1 MAEYKQIHK
10 VEVEKKP
17 FKLTKKMIAL
27 LVIAIVLVVGVITAY
42 IVTADKD
49 GYTSSVKD
57 GSTEVI
63 SGDVSV
69 TKKGLYE
76 YLLDNYGAN
85 EVLNEAYNKITA
97 KEITDKDAIN
107 AKVKELKQR
116 YAEYSGSFETYAKN
130 QGYSNAKAFEKE
142 VVVPEA
148 KSELLEEKYL
158 DTEFNDVCK
167 KYNVSYLKI
176 VEYSKESDALKAL
189 KTVTNADAMTALMNA
204 NSSSS
209 TDLGF
214 VCSKSSTTTVDKK
227 IIKALSKFTSLKTD
241 GVYKEAVKLSTGK
254 YAVVYVYN
262 TDKNAQKNDIVENLL
277 NLGDVK
283 TDIESYYLK
292 KYKFTVEDKK
302 VKKQIKKISSKYV
315 D

>member
-27 LVIAIVLVVGVITAY
+27 LVIAVVLVAGVITAY

-49 GYTSSVKD
+49 GYTSSVQN
-57 GSTEVI
+57 SSSEII
-63 SGDVSV
+63 SGDVSI

-97 KEITDKDAIN
+97 KEITDKDKIN
-107 AKVKELKQR
+107 TKVKELKDR

-130 QGYSNAKAFEKE
+130 QGYNDAKTFEKE

-148 KSELLEEKYL
+148 KSDLLEEKYL
-158 DTEFNDVCK
+158 NTKFADVCN

-176 VEYSKESDALKAL
+176 VEYSKESEALKAL
-189 KTVTNADAMTALMNA
+189 KTVTDANAMTALMNA
-204 NSSSS
+204 NTSSS

-227 IIKALSKFTSLKTD
+227 IIKALSKFTSLKND
-241 GVYKEAVKLSTGK
+241 GVYNEAVKLSTGK
-254 YAVVYVYN
+254 YAVVYIYD
-262 TDKNAQKNDIVENLL
+262 TDKNAQKNDIIENLL
-277 NLGDVK
+277 NLSDVK
-283 TDIESYYLK
+283 TDIEAYYLK
-292 KYKFTVEDKK
+292 KYKFTVEDEK

>member
-49 GYTSSVKD
+49 GYTSSVQN
-57 GSTEVI
+57 SSSEVI

-107 AKVKELKQR
+107 TKAKELKQR

-130 QGYSNAKAFEKE
+130 QGYSDAKAFEKE

-148 KSELLEEKYL
+148 KSDLLEEKYL
-158 DTEFNDVCK
+158 DTKFNDVCK
-167 KYNVSYLKI
+167 KYNVSYLK
-176 VEYSKESDALKAL
+176 AL
-189 KTVTNADAMTALMNA
+189 KTVTSADAMTALMNA
-204 NSSSS
+204 NTSSS

-227 IIKALSKFTSLKTD
+227 IIKALSKFTSLKID

-262 TDKNAQKNDIVENLL
+262 TDKSAQKNDIVKNLL

-292 KYKFTVEDKK
+292 KYKFTVEDEK

>member
-97 KEITDKDAIN
+97 KEITDQDAID
-107 AKVKELKQR
+107 AKVKEQKNR

-130 QGYSNAKAFEKE
+130 QGYSDAKAFEKE

-158 DTEFNDVCK
+158 DTKFNDVCK
-167 KYNVSYLKI
+167 KYNVYYLKI
-176 VEYSKESDALKAL
+176 
-189 KTVTNADAMTALMNA
+189 
-204 NSSSS
+204 
-209 TDLGF
+209 
-214 VCSKSSTTTVDKK
+214 
-227 IIKALSKFTSLKTD
+227 I
-241 GVYKEAVKLSTGK
+241 
-254 YAVVYVYN
+254 
-262 TDKNAQKNDIVENLL
+262 
-277 NLGDVK
+277 
-283 TDIESYYLK
+283 
-292 KYKFTVEDKK
+292 
-302 VKKQIKKISSKYV
+302 
-315 D
+315 

>member
-97 KEITDKDAIN
+97 KEITDQDAID
-107 AKVKELKQR
+107 AKGKEQKNR

-130 QGYSNAKAFEKE
+130 QGYSDAKAFEKE

-158 DTEFNDVCK
+158 DTKFNDVCK

-189 KTVTNADAMTALMNA
+189 KTVTSADAMTALMNA

-241 GVYKEAVKLSTGK
+241 SVYKEAVKLSTGK

-262 TDKNAQKNDIVENLL
+262 TDKSAQKSDITENLQ
-277 NLGDVK
+277 NLTDVK

-292 KYKFTVEDKK
+292 KYKFTVEDEK
-302 VKKQIKKISSKYV
+302 VKKQIKKISSKYI

>member
-49 GYTSSVKD
+49 GYTSSVQN
-57 GSTEVI
+57 SSSEVI

-107 AKVKELKQR
+107 TKVKELKQR

-130 QGYSNAKAFEKE
+130 QGYSDAKNYEKE

-176 VEYSKESDALKAL
+176 VEYSKESEALKAL
-189 KTVTNADAMTALMNA
+189 KTVTSADAMTALMNA
-204 NSSSS
+204 NKSSS

-214 VCSKSSTTTVDKK
+214 VCSKSSTTTIDKK
-227 IIKALSKFTSLKTD
+227 IIKA
-241 GVYKEAVKLSTGK
+241 
-254 YAVVYVYN
+254 
-262 TDKNAQKNDIVENLL
+262 
-277 NLGDVK
+277 
-283 TDIESYYLK
+283 
-292 KYKFTVEDKK
+292 
-302 VKKQIKKISSKYV
+302 
-315 D
+315 

>member
-49 GYTSSVKD
+49 GYTSSVQN
-57 GSTEVI
+57 SSSEVI

-107 AKVKELKQR
+107 TKVKELKQR
-116 YAEYSGSFETYAKN
+116 YAYAKN
-130 QGYSNAKAFEKE
+130 QGYSDAKAFEKE

-148 KSELLEEKYL
+148 KSDLLEEKYL
-158 DTEFNDVCK
+158 DTKFNDVCK

-176 VEYSKESDALKAL
+176 VEYSKESEALKAL
-189 KTVTNADAMTALMNA
+189 KTVTSADAMTALMNA
-204 NSSSS
+204 NTSSS

-262 TDKNAQKNDIVENLL
+262 TDKSAQKNDIVKNLL

-292 KYKFTVEDKK
+292 KYKFTVEDEK

>member
-1 MAEYKQIHK
+1 M
-10 VEVEKKP
+10 
-17 FKLTKKMIAL
+17 
-27 LVIAIVLVVGVITAY
+27 
-42 IVTADKD
+42 
-49 GYTSSVKD
+49 
-57 GSTEVI
+57 
-63 SGDVSV
+63 

-97 KEITDKDAIN
+97 KEITDQDAID
-107 AKVKELKQR
+107 AKVKEQKNR

-189 KTVTNADAMTALMNA
+189 KTV
-204 NSSSS
+204 
-209 TDLGF
+209 
-214 VCSKSSTTTVDKK
+214 
-227 IIKALSKFTSLKTD
+227 
-241 GVYKEAVKLSTGK
+241 
-254 YAVVYVYN
+254 
-262 TDKNAQKNDIVENLL
+262 KNAQKNDIVENLL

>member
-49 GYTSSVKD
+49 GYTSSVQN
-57 GSTEVI
+57 SSSEVI

-107 AKVKELKQR
+107 TKVKELKQR
-116 YAEYSGSFETYAKN
+116 YAEYSGSLETYAKN
-130 QGYSNAKAFEKE
+130 QGYSDTKTFEKE
-142 VVVPEA
+142 VIVPEA
-148 KSELLEEKYL
+148 KSDLLEEKYL
-158 DTEFNDVCK
+158 DTKFNDVCK

-176 VEYSKESDALKAL
+176 VEYSKESEALKAL
-189 KTVTNADAMTALMNA
+189 KTVTSADAMNTLMNA
-204 NSSSS
+204 NTSSS

-214 VCSKSSTTTVDKK
+214 VCSKSATTTVDKK

-241 GVYKEAVKLSTGK
+241 SVYKEAVKLSTGK

-262 TDKNAQKNDIVENLL
+262 TDKSTQKNDIVKNLL

-292 KYKFTVEDKK
+292 KYKFTVEDEK

>member
-49 GYTSSVKD
+49 GYTSSVQN
-57 GSTEVI
+57 SSSEVI

-107 AKVKELKQR
+107 TKVKELKQR

-130 QGYSNAKAFEKE
+130 QGYSDAKAFEKE

-148 KSELLEEKYL
+148 KSDLLEEKYL
-158 DTEFNDVCK
+158 DTKFNDVCK

-176 VEYSKESDALKAL
+176 VEYSKESEALKAL
-189 KTVTNADAMTALMNA
+189 KTVTSADAMTALMNA
-204 NSSSS
+204 NTSSS

-241 GVYKEAVKLSTGK
+241 SVYKEAVKLSTGK

-262 TDKNAQKNDIVENLL
+262 TDKSAQKNDIVESLL

-283 TDIESYYLK
+283 TDIETYYLK
-292 KYKFTVEDKK
+292 KYKFTVDDEK

>member
-49 GYTSSVKD
+49 GYTSSVQN
-57 GSTEVI
+57 SSSEVI

-107 AKVKELKQR
+107 TKVKELKQR
-116 YAEYSGSFETYAKN
+116 YAEYSGSLETYAKN
-130 QGYSNAKAFEKE
+130 QGYSDTKTFEKE
-142 VVVPEA
+142 VIVPEA
-148 KSELLEEKYL
+148 KSDLLEEKYL
-158 DTEFNDVCK
+158 DTKFNDACK

-176 VEYSKESDALKAL
+176 VEYSKESEALKAL
-189 KTVTNADAMTALMNA
+189 KTVTSADAMNTLMNA
-204 NSSSS
+204 NTSSS

-214 VCSKSSTTTVDKK
+214 VCSKSATTTVDKK

-241 GVYKEAVKLSTGK
+241 SVYKEAVKLSTGK

-262 TDKNAQKNDIVENLL
+262 TDKSTQKNDIVKNLL

-292 KYKFTVEDKK
+292 KYKFTVEDEK

>member
-49 GYTSSVKD
+49 GYTSSVQN
-57 GSTEVI
+57 SSSEVI

-107 AKVKELKQR
+107 TKVKELKQR

-130 QGYSNAKAFEKE
+130 QGYSDAKTFEKE
-142 VVVPEA
+142 VIVPEA
-148 KSELLEEKYL
+148 KSDLLEEKFL
-158 DTEFNDVCK
+158 DTKFNDVCK

-176 VEYSKESDALKAL
+176 VEYSKESEALKAL
-189 KTVTNADAMTALMNA
+189 KTVTSADAMNTLMNA
-204 NSSSS
+204 NTSSS

-241 GVYKEAVKLSTGK
+241 SVYKEAVKLSTGK

-262 TDKNAQKNDIVENLL
+262 TDKSAQKNDIVKNLL

-283 TDIESYYLK
+283 TDIETYYLK
-292 KYKFTVEDKK
+292 KYKFTVDDEK

>member
-49 GYTSSVKD
+49 SYTSSVQN
-57 GSTEVI
+57 SSSEVI

-107 AKVKELKQR
+107 TKVKELKQR

-130 QGYSNAKAFEKE
+130 QGYSDAKTFEKE
-142 VVVPEA
+142 VIVPEA
-148 KSELLEEKYL
+148 KSDLLEEKFL
-158 DTEFNDVCK
+158 DTKFNDVCK

-176 VEYSKESDALKAL
+176 VEYSKESEALKAL
-189 KTVTNADAMTALMNA
+189 KTVTSADAMNTLMNA
-204 NSSSS
+204 NTSSS

-241 GVYKEAVKLSTGK
+241 GVYKEAVKLSTSK

-262 TDKNAQKNDIVENLL
+262 TDKSAQKNDIVKNLL

-292 KYKFTVEDKK
+292 KYKFTVEDEK

>member
-42 IVTADKD
+42 IVNADKD
-49 GYTSSVKD
+49 GYTSSVQN
-57 GSTEVI
+57 SSSEVI

-107 AKVKELKQR
+107 TKVKELKQR
-116 YAEYSGSFETYAKN
+116 YAEYSGSLETYAKD
-130 QGYSNAKAFEKE
+130 QGYSDTKTFEKE
-142 VVVPEA
+142 VIVPEA
-148 KSELLEEKYL
+148 KSDLLEEKYL
-158 DTEFNDVCK
+158 DTKFNDVCK

-176 VEYSKESDALKAL
+176 VEYSKESEAL
-189 KTVTNADAMTALMNA
+189 
-204 NSSSS
+204 
-209 TDLGF
+209 
-214 VCSKSSTTTVDKK
+214 
-227 IIKALSKFTSLKTD
+227 
-241 GVYKEAVKLSTGK
+241 
-254 YAVVYVYN
+254 
-262 TDKNAQKNDIVENLL
+262 
-277 NLGDVK
+277 
-283 TDIESYYLK
+283 
-292 KYKFTVEDKK
+292 
-302 VKKQIKKISSKYV
+302 
-315 D
+315 

>member
-85 EVLNEAYNKITA
+85 EVLNEAYTRSLQK
-97 KEITDKDAIN
+97 
-107 AKVKELKQR
+107 R
-116 YAEYSGSFETYAKN
+116 
-130 QGYSNAKAFEKE
+130 
-142 VVVPEA
+142 
-148 KSELLEEKYL
+148 LL
-158 DTEFNDVCK
+158 TR
-167 KYNVSYLKI
+167 
-176 VEYSKESDALKAL
+176 
-189 KTVTNADAMTALMNA
+189 MQLM
-204 NSSSS
+204 
-209 TDLGF
+209 
-214 VCSKSSTTTVDKK
+214 
-227 IIKALSKFTSLKTD
+227 
-241 GVYKEAVKLSTGK
+241 
-254 YAVVYVYN
+254 
-262 TDKNAQKNDIVENLL
+262 QK
-277 NLGDVK
+277 
-283 TDIESYYLK
+283 
-292 KYKFTVEDKK
+292 
-302 VKKQIKKISSKYV
+302 
-315 D
+315 

>member
-17 FKLTKKMIAL
+17 FTLTKKMIAL
-27 LVIAIVLVVGVITAY
+27 LVIAIVLVVGVIAAY

-49 GYTSSVKD
+49 GYTSSVQN
-57 GSTEVI
+57 SSSEVI

-107 AKVKELKQR
+107 TKVKELKQR

-130 QGYSNAKAFEKE
+130 QGYSDAKTFEKE
-142 VVVPEA
+142 VIVPEA
-148 KSELLEEKYL
+148 KSDLLEEKYL
-158 DTEFNDVCK
+158 DTKFNDVCK

-176 VEYSKESDALKAL
+176 VEYSKESEALKAL
-189 KTVTNADAMTALMNA
+189 KTVTSADAMTALMNA
-204 NSSSS
+204 NTSSS

-214 VCSKSSTTTVDKK
+214 VCSKSATTTVDKK
-227 IIKALSKFTSLKTD
+227 IIKALSKFTSLNTD

-262 TDKNAQKNDIVENLL
+262 TDKSAQKNDIVKNLL

-283 TDIESYYLK
+283 TDIETYYLK
-292 KYKFTVEDKK
+292 KYKFTVEDEK